1 MKAGLYPKLAWDG
14 IRKNKRFYLPYIL
27 TCIGMVMMFY
37 IIHYLAAMPTLKDMP
52 GGRTMEMVL
61 GFGFWIVALFAVI
74 FLFYTNSFLMR
85 RRQKEFGLYNMLGM
99 GKGHLSIVLFWENLV
114 LFVISMAG
122 GLLSGIL
129 LSKMAELCL
138 TTVLNGEP
146 DYALYINWDA
156 FVDTWIIFIPVF
168 ALIFIKSLINIRK
181 SSAVALLKSES
192 VGEKP
197 PRANYLFGI
206 AGIVILAVAYYIAVT
221 IENPLIAMAWFFVA
235 VCLVIVGTYL
245 LFISGSVML
254 CKLLQKNKRYYYQKN
269 HFVSVSSMTYRMKRN
284 GAGLASICILSTMV
298 LVVMMGAGSLYFGKE
313 DSLNT
318 RYPNDINAS
327 IDFLTEGNEHLYSS
341 EKEVAFLSRVDE
353 VLEKFEVEP
362 KNAQQVLSTTV
373 TGMLKDGELILD
385 PSTVNTADTQTMDY
399 VTQIILI
406 PLSSYNRSFN
416 AQETL
421 GENEVIIQ
429 CVRRTYEDN
438 TITLND
444 GTVWTV
450 KKQIEDIISS
460 GDAAM
465 SMIPSV
471 FIITDDIES
480 AFTTFNSELGEMA
493 EDYMCRLELSYAFDA
508 DISNNDKIE
517 LGAAIEEALRDM
529 QISVEDDFYT
539 YSVECKEK
547 ERADYYGL
555 YGGIFFLG
563 IFLSIIFLA
572 ATVLI
577 IYYKQ
582 VTEGYEDEARFGIMR
597 KVGMTTKDICKSI
610 NSQMLT
616 VFFLPLITAALHVG
630 FAFPMVQKLLV
641 MFNLRNTMLS
651 VLVTGIAIIVFGVFY
666 AIVYRITSNAYYS
679 IVSGRKETTQ

>member
-61 GFGFWIVALFAVI
+61 GFGSWIVALFAVL

-99 GKGHLSIVLFWENLV
+99 GKGHLSIVLFWENVL
-114 LFVISMAG
+114 LFVISMVG
-122 GLLSGIL
+122 GLLCGIL

-138 TTVLNGEP
+138 VAVLNGVT

-156 FVDTWIIFIPVF
+156 FADTWIIFVPVF
-168 ALIFIKSLINIRK
+168 ALIFIKSLIKIRK
-181 SSAVALLKSES
+181 SSAVALLKSEN

-197 PRANYLFGI
+197 PKANYLFGI
-206 AGIVILAVAYYIAVT
+206 VGIVILAIAYYIAVS
-221 IENPLIAMAWFFVA
+221 IENPLIAMAWFFIA

-298 LVVMMGAGSLYFGKE
+298 LVMMMGAGSLYFGKE

-318 RYPNDINAS
+318 RYPTDINAS
-327 IDFLTEGNEHLYSS
+327 IDFLSEGEEHLYSS
-341 EKEVAFLSRVDE
+341 EKELAFLSRVDE
-353 VLEKFEVEP
+353 VLEEYGVEP
-362 KNAQQVLSTTV
+362 QNVEQILSSTV
-373 TGMLKDGELILD
+373 TGMLKDGKLILD
-385 PSTVNTADTQTMDY
+385 RRLVNTADTETMDD
-399 VTQIILI
+399 VAQIILI
-406 PLSSYNRSFN
+406 PLSSYNRSYN

-429 CVRRTYEDN
+429 CVRRSYNDN
-438 TITLND
+438 TITLSD

-450 KKQIEDIISS
+450 KKQIDDVISS

-471 FIITDDIES
+471 FVITNDIDK
-480 AFTTFNSELGEMA
+480 TLDTFNSELGDISE
-493 EDYMCRLELSYAFDA
+493 EYFCRLELSYAFDTA
-508 DISNNDKIE
+508 ISNKEKME
-517 LGAAIEEALRDM
+517 LGAAIEEAIRDM
-529 QISVEDDFYT
+529 QIAGEGDFYS
-539 YSVECKEK
+539 YGVECKEK

-555 YGGIFFLG
+555 FGGIFFLG

-582 VTEGYEDEARFGIMR
+582 VSEGYEDEARFGIMR
-597 KVGMTTKDICKSI
+597 KVGMTTTDIRKSI

-616 VFFLPLITAALHVG
+616 VFFLPLITAVIHLG
-630 FAFPMVQKLLV
+630 FAFPIVQKLLA

-651 VLVTGIAIIVFGVFY
+651 LIVTGVAIVVFGIFY

-679 IVSGRKETTQ
+679 IVSGAREKQ